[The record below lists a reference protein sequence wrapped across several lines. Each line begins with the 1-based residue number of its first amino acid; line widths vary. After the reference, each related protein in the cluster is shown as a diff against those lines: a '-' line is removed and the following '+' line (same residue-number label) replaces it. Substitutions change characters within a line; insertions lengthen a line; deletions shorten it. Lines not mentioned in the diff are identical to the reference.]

1 MPEVPFPPKC
11 AIDADTDQALAWTRE
26 ARKKLSPDD
35 PEDVLYLRASTRLVR
50 ALRVE
55 YPGLSMGRVLMS
67 AEQGL
72 DALRENYAEIGK
84 RLDAGAL
91 LSILSLA
98 AEQLAREEAEAGH
111 ACWPAVYLRQHS
123 CPLPVAH

>member
-1 MPEVPFPPKC
+1 MSDQPAAGMPARA
-11 AIDADTDQALAWTRE
+11 AIVADTDQALAWTRE
-26 ARKKLSPDD
+26 ARKRLSPDD
-35 PEDVLYLRASTRLVR
+35 PQDVLYLLASTRLAE

-55 YPGLSMGRVLMS
+55 YPDPSMGRVLMS

-72 DALRENYAEIGK
+72 AALQENCAEAGR

-98 AEQLAREEAEAGH
+98 AEQLAREETERA
-111 ACWPAVYLRQHS
+111 YLNGEN
-123 CPLPVAH
+123 

>member
-1 MPEVPFPPKC
+1 MADVPFPEKP

-35 PEDVLYLRASTRLVR
+35 PQDVLHLRASTRLAE

-55 YPGLSMGRVLMS
+55 YPDLGMGRVLMS

-72 DALRENYAEIGK
+72 AALRENCAERGV
-84 RLDAGAL
+84 RLGVGDL

-98 AEQLAREEAEAGH
+98 AEQLDREEAEADRG
-111 ACWPAVYLRQHS
+111 
-123 CPLPVAH
+123 